1 MDNDILK
8 QIDSIDRKCEIILE
22 QLRMEYLNP
31 TEAIECLKEFYR
43 SLG

>member
-8 QIDSIDRKCEIILE
+8 QIDNIDRKCDIVLE

-31 TEAIECLKEFYR
+31 TEAIEQLKEFYR